1 MSIELKKIKSTSRQ
15 KKPESDQ
22 FLNSILNI
30 LTKDIQLGK
39 KKLNDRKKEIFYS
52 ELGILLISG
61 IDIKSSLEIMVEEQ
75 AKHKDKELFLKI
87 SNDVISGKSLS
98 ESLETS
104 GQFTPYEIYS
114 IKIGEESGRINEVLS
129 ELSSFYRKKIKQQ
142 RQLVSA
148 LSYPVMVFLT
158 ALLSVIFMLSFIVP
172 MFTDVFKRFGG
183 KLPALTQWII
193 ECSHFVKSNIIY
205 LVIFIIALIIF
216 YLSVRSKEAFRRYA
230 SNITL
235 KVPVLGKVINKIYL
249 ARFCHAMGLLIGART
264 PLLSSIQLVQKMINF
279 YPYETALKTI
289 DNDVLHGKSLFES
302 MSAFTIFEKRV
313 VSLIKVAEETNQLD
327 TIFNKLNNQYSEEV
341 DHQIGM
347 LSNFLE
353 PILIVFVGIMVALIL
368 IAMYLPLFQISSSI
382 Y

>member
-1 MSIELKKIKSTSRQ
+1 MGIEVKNIKA
-15 KKPESDQ
+15 
-22 FLNSILNI
+22 NSSNRPADTNEWVTRIMNI
-30 LTKDIQLGK
+30 LTKDIQLGGR
-39 KKLNDRKKEIFYS
+39 KLNDRKKEAFYS
-52 ELGILLISG
+52 ELGILLVSG
-61 IDIKSSLEIMVEEQ
+61 IDIKSSFEILVEEQ
-75 AKHKDKELFLKI
+75 NKPKEKELFSKI
-87 SNDVISGKSLS
+87 SRDIISGNSMS
-98 ESLETS
+98 ESLDIT

-114 IKIGEESGRINEVLS
+114 IKIGEESGRINEVLT
-129 ELSSFYRKKIKQQ
+129 ELSLFYRKKIKQQ

-148 LSYPVMVFLT
+148 LTYPVMVFIT

-172 MFTDVFKRFGG
+172 MFTDVFKRFNG

-193 ECSHFVKSNIIY
+193 QFSHLVKSNLIY
-205 LVIFIIALIIF
+205 FIFFIIALVIGYFAI
-216 YLSVRSKEAFRRYA
+216 KKKQAFRRYSSA
-230 SNITL
+230 FL
-235 KVPVLGKVINKIYL
+235 LRLPVLGKVINRIFL

-279 YPYETALKTI
+279 YPYEEALKTI
-289 DNDVLHGKSLFES
+289 ENDVLHGKSLYES
-302 MSAFTIFEKRV
+302 MSVFKIFDKRV

-353 PILIVFVGIMVALIL
+353 PILIIFVGIMVAIIL
-368 IAMYLPLFQISSSI
+368 VAMYLPLFQISSSI